1 VVLTPKIKQELG
13 NTVEL
18 EVIQHCA
25 PVANHSFSYSNA
37 LCCLLCSIMSLSKTL
52 PLMQSAHQKNVD
64 KFPTEMFSSPHHS
77 LELNS
82 NTNIRDMIKPS

>member
-1 VVLTPKIKQELG
+1 MKTKVNLALTINYKQNLK
-13 NTVEL
+13 
-18 EVIQHCA
+18 HCA

-82 NTNIRDMIKPS
+82 